1 VALFKYKALS
11 TTGEALDGQ
20 MEAANADEV
29 IVRLQDQGYL
39 PVEARRA
46 EEGGEGFSLANIG
59 RRKTLGDA
67 QILQFTQQLATLL
80 AAGQPLDRA
89 LGILLDLPESAD
101 ARKVIERIRESVRG
115 GAPLSTALEQQHGLF
130 SRLYVNLVRAGE
142 SGGGLDG
149 ALRRLAD
156 YLERSAELRS
166 RIVNA
171 LIYPAILIVL
181 VLASVLFLLT
191 AVVPQFQE
199 LFESLDVELAWYT
212 SAVMATSAG
221 IRQGWPLILAALL
234 LLGWWL
240 NGRLRD
246 PAWRL
251 RMDQRLLESRL
262 TGSLV
267 ARLDTARL
275 ARTVGTLVG
284 NGVPLMTA
292 LNLGRNVLSN
302 RVLANA
308 LDVAAAEVKSGAG
321 LGYALGRTKLYP
333 RLAVQMIQVGEE
345 SGELDAMLLKV
356 ADTFDLETRNAI
368 DRLLALLVPALT
380 VLMTVVVGAL
390 ILSVL
395 LPIYDLTGS
404 LSA

>member
-1 VALFKYKALS
+1 MALFRYKALS

-67 QILQFTQQLATLL
+67 QILQFTQQVATLL

-156 YLERSAELRS
+156 YLERSAGLRS

-181 VLASVLFLLT
+181 VLGSVVFLLT

-221 IRQGWPLILAALL
+221 IRQGWPLIVAALL

-251 RMDQRLLESRL
+251 RMDQRLLDSRL

-267 ARLDTARL
+267 ARLDTARM

-308 LDVAAAEVKSGAG
+308 LDAAAAEVKSGAG

>member
-1 VALFKYKALS
+1 MALFKYKALS
-11 TTGEALDGQ
+11 NTGESLDGQ
-20 MEAANADEV
+20 MEAASADEV

-46 EEGGEGFSLANIG
+46 EEGGEGFSLANFG
-59 RRKTLGDA
+59 KRKTLGNE

-89 LGILLDLPESAD
+89 LGILLELPETAE
-101 ARKVIERIRESVRG
+101 ARKVVERIRESVRG

-156 YLERSAELRS
+156 YLERSRELRS
-166 RIVNA
+166 RVVNA
-171 LIYPAILIVL
+171 LIYPVILVVL
-181 VLASVLFLLT
+181 VLGSIIFLMT

-199 LFESLDVELAWYT
+199 VFASLDADLAWYT
-212 SAVMATSAG
+212 KAVLATSSG
-221 IRQGWPLILAALL
+221 LRQGWPLILAALL
-234 LLGWWL
+234 VLAWWL
-240 NGRLRD
+240 NGRLGD

-251 RMDQRLLESRL
+251 KMDGKLLAWKL
-262 TGSLV
+262 TGNLV

-275 ARTVGTLVG
+275 ARTLGTLVG

-292 LNLGRNVLSN
+292 LNLSRNVLSN

-308 LDVAAAEVKSGAG
+308 LDVAATEVKSGSG
-321 LGYALGRTKLYP
+321 LGYALGKTKLYP

-345 SGELDAMLLKV
+345 SGELDTMLLKV
-356 ADTFDLETRNAI
+356 ADTFDIETRNAI
-368 DRLLALLVPALT
+368 DRLLAVMVPALT
-380 VLMTVVVGAL
+380 LAMTAVVGAV

-395 LPIYDLTGS
+395 LPIYDMTGN
-404 LSA
+404 LS

>member
-1 VALFKYKALS
+1 MALFRYKALS

-46 EEGGEGFSLANIG
+46 EEGGEGFSLASIG

-89 LGILLDLPESAD
+89 LGILLDLPESAE

-181 VLASVLFLLT
+181 VLGSVVFLLT

-212 SAVMATSAG
+212 NAVMASSAG

-246 PAWRL
+246 PGWRL
-251 RMDQRLLESRL
+251 RMDQRLLASRL

-308 LDVAAAEVKSGAG
+308 LDAAAAEVKSGAG

-404 LSA
+404 LRA

>member
-1 VALFKYKALS
+1 
-11 TTGEALDGQ
+11 

-39 PVEARRA
+39 PVEARHA
-46 EEGGEGFSLANIG
+46 EEGASGFSLSGFGKRSLLDNE
-59 RRKTLGDA
+59 

-89 LGILLDLPESAD
+89 LGILLELPETAE
-101 ARKVIERIRESVRG
+101 ARKVVERIRESVRG

-156 YLERSAELRS
+156 YLERSRELRS
-166 RIVNA
+166 RVTNA
-171 LIYPAILIVL
+171 LIYPLILVVL
-181 VLASVLFLLT
+181 VLGSVIFLLT

-199 LFESLDVELAWYT
+199 VFASLDADLAWYT
-212 SAVMATSAG
+212 KAVLATSNG
-221 IRQGWPLILAALL
+221 LRKGWPLMLAGVLA
-234 LLGWWL
+234 LGWWL
-240 NGRLRD
+240 NGRMRD

-251 RMDQRLLESRL
+251 RLDGKLLAWRL

-275 ARTVGTLVG
+275 ARTLGTLVG

-292 LNLGRNVLSN
+292 LNLSRNVLSN

-308 LDVAAAEVKSGAG
+308 LDVASTEVKSGSG

-345 SGELDAMLLKV
+345 SGELDSMLLKV
-356 ADTFDLETRNAI
+356 ADTFDIETRNAI
-368 DRLLALLVPALT
+368 DRLLAVMVPALT
-380 VLMTVVVGAL
+380 LAMTAVVGAV

-395 LPIYDLTGS
+395 LPIYDMTGN
-404 LSA
+404 LS